1 MSSGKVL
8 TSDDVQL
15 AFAMTKMLLYKLST
29 KKQRNKFSEG
39 CDRLD
44 SQVDR

>member
-15 AFAMTKMLLYKLST
+15 AFSMTKMLLDKLST
-29 KKQRNKFSEG
+29 KKQIFWRPWQI
-39 CDRLD
+39 RLTGG
-44 SQVDR
+44 SL